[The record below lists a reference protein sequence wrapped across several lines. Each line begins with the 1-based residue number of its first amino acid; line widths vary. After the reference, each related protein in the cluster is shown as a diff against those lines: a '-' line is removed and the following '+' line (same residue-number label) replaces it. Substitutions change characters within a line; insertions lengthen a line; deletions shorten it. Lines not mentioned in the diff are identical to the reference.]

1 MATFNFSS
9 AIAVRYGDLDAQ
21 GHMNN
26 AKFITFM
33 EQARVA
39 YIQAVG
45 VWQAAEG
52 FDQLGQ
58 IVASVTCDYKRP
70 VQLGQVVDVAVRVAR
85 LGNKSM
91 NLEYR
96 LTVGGEEVAV
106 GRTVQVAYDFK
117 NQQSIPIPPDWRA
130 KLSAFEGLP
139 A

>member
-9 AIAVRYGDLDAQ
+9 AIAVRYGDLDPQ